1 MKYINKILTIL
12 SMILIVIFAF
22 ISRNSN
28 EAITL
33 STLHIIIFVLMGI
46 LGFIEGFRDNSFVN
60 MSQEMLKYPNKNSVY
75 PIAKSCT
82 IYHLTNAFNKVSF
95 GIFLN
100 LSILYCLSWV
110 FSGFKNI
117 IHLGLLLLFVG
128 IIILVKGIC
137 LYFLLGITEKQQS
150 LFKNDKYF
158 LAFCLGSSDV
168 LTKYQATFY
177 CEKNPEFSLQ
187 QIESISN
194 EIESDGVDGL
204 VTNTKENIYVENEN
218 IYADNN
224 QPTKKQK
231 GLGLMDAVENHINN
245 EDVNIY
251 ADDSDDN
258 IYYSSEDDLNQNY
271 YADGNDEEEEEFEI

>member
-1 MKYINKILTIL
+1 MKFINKILTII

-95 GIFLN
+95 GILLN

-168 LTKYQATFY
+168 LTKYQATLF
-177 CEKNPEFSLQ
+177 CEQNPELALQ
-187 QIESISN
+187 QMESISN
-194 EIESDGVDGL
+194 EMESMD
-204 VTNTKENIYVENEN
+204 TKSSATYVGNEN
-218 IYADNN
+218 IYAENT
-224 QPTKKQK
+224 QPNKKQK
-231 GLGLMDAVENHINN
+231 GLGLVDAIKNQSTN

-258 IYYSSEDDLNQNY
+258 IYYSSEDDLNTISYSDNNE
-271 YADGNDEEEEEFEI
+271 DDDEEFEI

>member
-1 MKYINKILTIL
+1 MKFINKLLTII

-28 EAITL
+28 EAISL
-33 STLHIIIFVLMGI
+33 STLHIIVFVLMGI
-46 LGFIEGFRDNSFVN
+46 LGLIEGFRDNSFIN
-60 MSQEMLKYPNKNSVY
+60 MSQEMMKYPDGERIY

-82 IYHLTNAFNKVSF
+82 IYHLINAIYKTSF

-137 LYFLLGITEKQQS
+137 LYFLLGITEKQHN

-194 EIESDGVDGL
+194 EIESDGIEGL
-204 VTNTKENIYVENEN
+204 VANTKENIYVENEN

-258 IYYSSEDDLNQNY
+258 IYYSSEDDLNQSY
-271 YADGNDEEEEEFEI
+271 YADGNDEDEEEFEI